1 MLIPPPSA
9 NENKIQ
15 HRIRLSESVLK
26 EIEAY
31 CAWAGIHF
39 KDYFIEQ
46 ACLQI
51 FKKDKAWKKN
61 KN

>member
-1 MLIPPPSA
+1 MIPPPPAS
-9 NENKIQ
+9 EHKIQ
-15 HRIRLSESVLK
+15 HRIRLSESILK

-31 CAWAGIHF
+31 CAWADIHF

-51 FKKDKAWKKN
+51 FKKDTSWEKQKN
-61 KN
+61 